1 MYTNHSIINIAKRI
15 ACVVLAAA
23 PIAMVAG
30 GAQAE
35 QSVDAPAHMAVS
47 YADLN
52 LNSDAGIA
60 VLYKRLKY
68 AARQVCG
75 DGDTTSLSRGQDTT
89 QCINNA
95 MSQAVAQVNSPM
107 LTSLYEAKTG
117 KPQLK
122 QATVAQAR

>member
-1 MYTNHSIINIAKRI
+1 MYTNHSIMNFTKRI

-30 GAQAE
+30 GAQAQE
-35 QSVDAPAHMAVS
+35 SGDAPAHMAVS

-60 VLYKRLKY
+60 VLYKRLRH

-75 DGDTTSLSRGQDTT
+75 DGDTTSLSRGRDQTN
-89 QCINNA
+89 CINNA
-95 MSQAVAQVNSPM
+95 MSQAVAQVNSPI

-117 KPQLK
+117 QPERK
-122 QATVAQAR
+122 QATLAQAR

>member
-1 MYTNHSIINIAKRI
+1 MYTNHSIMNITKRI
-15 ACVVLAAA
+15 ACIVLAAA

-30 GAQAE
+30 GAQA
-35 QSVDAPAHMAVS
+35 QQADAPAHMTVS

-60 VLYKRLKY
+60 VLYRRLRH

-75 DGDTTSLSRGQDTT
+75 DWDTTSLSRGLEAMA
-89 QCINNA
+89 CINKA

-117 KPQLK
+117 KPAQKETTL
-122 QATVAQAR
+122 AQAR